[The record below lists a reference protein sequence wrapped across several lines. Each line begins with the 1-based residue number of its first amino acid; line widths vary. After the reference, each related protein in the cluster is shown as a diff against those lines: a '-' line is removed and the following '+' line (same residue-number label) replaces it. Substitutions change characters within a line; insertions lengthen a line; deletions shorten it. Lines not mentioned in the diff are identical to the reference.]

1 MIAYEYSTRAMA
13 QVNALISPT
22 IDKHAYSVTFLYRYK
37 MMPLSCL
44 PIILYVKMSIRFKK
58 RFSADDFRRKKQR
71 IYGKYI

>member
-13 QVNALISPT
+13 QVIALLSTNMLIPLL
-22 IDKHAYSVTFLYRYK
+22 FYRYK

-58 RFSADDFRRKKQR
+58 RFSADDFQFE
-71 IYGKYI
+71 GKNKEYMENTFN